1 MLHSQIQNVILKNK
15 VDKGK
20 EEQHLVLITGDG
32 NTNNNRTSFPDMV
45 TIAINYGWTVEIW
58 SWKASFSRKFSEIQQ
73 KYPQKFQINDLDA
86 YRSKITFRE
95 KQKPKQQQE
104 INNIKFPINNIK
116 FPINPILLL
125 IIVLVIISF
134 IAYYFL

>member
-1 MLHSQIQNVILKNK
+1 MLHSQIQNIILRNK

-32 NTNNNRTSFPDMV
+32 NPNDNRTSFPEMV
-45 TIAINYGWTVEIW
+45 TIAIDYGWTVEIW

-73 KYPQKFQINDLDA
+73 KYPQKFQINYLDA
-86 YRSKITFRE
+86 DRSTITFRE

-104 INNIKFPINNIK
+104 INNIKFPIN
-116 FPINPILLL
+116 PILLL
-125 IIVLVIISF
+125 IIVLVLSSF

>member
-1 MLHSQIQNVILKNK
+1 MLHSQIQKLILTNK

-32 NTNNNRTSFPDMV
+32 NTNDNRTSFPEMV
-45 TIAINYGWTVEIW
+45 TTAIDYGWTVEIW

-73 KYPQKFQINDLDA
+73 KYPQKFQINYLDA
-86 YRSKITFRE
+86 DRSKITFRE
-95 KQKPKQQQE
+95 KQKPKSAQQQQQQE
-104 INNIKFPINNIK
+104 TNNIE

-125 IIVLVIISF
+125 IIVLVLSYF